1 MIYNIKYNQ
10 LLGELLLD
18 STNFNIMNRYITNVE
33 NLKLMMNL
41 LIDKSKNI
49 QFDAFRVFKV
59 YILYSNL

>member
-1 MIYNIKYNQ
+1 
-10 LLGELLLD
+10 
-18 STNFNIMNRYITNVE
+18 MNRYITNVE